1 MILILYV
8 ESGAGSLTLAKN
20 VQHELN
26 RRGVENRLISLHE
39 LLPSWLNGF
48 LFSYYKDW
56 CVDNKQYFTPIFR
69 YRWFYPALY
78 KLLPLIMRCK
88 DRDSNI
94 PELFYSVDAVI
105 GCSFFC
111 SWFARYWQKRSGKQ
125 YPIFGVLGDYTVS
138 PGWQLQVDKLF
149 VPFDFPNPVFDFI
162 RRRGGDITVSGIPV
176 ATYQMDGARVKGSVL
191 LCGGGWGLQITAE
204 TITALL
210 ARESLTRLIVLCG
223 QNTALYNDL
232 CLQFQACISGG
243 ELEVHGFT
251 DDMCS
256 IYART
261 DIVVTK
267 AGGLTLTEAALYGK
281 PLIIMGYLPGHE
293 QENMKVF
300 VQRGAALFAGDTETL
315 GQAIDNLLTDDVS
328 AESLRK
334 NAALLVNQ
342 QACNLLCNEIMKDMQ
357 YVDA

>member
-8 ESGAGSLTLAKN
+8 ESGTGSLTLAKN
-20 VQHELN
+20 VQQELN
-26 RRGVENRLISLHE
+26 LRGVENRLISLHE
-39 LLPSWLNGF
+39 LLPPWLNDF
-48 LFSYYKDW
+48 LFGYYKDW
-56 CVDNKQYFTPIFR
+56 CVDNKQYFTPIYR
-69 YRWFYPALY
+69 SRWFYPALY
-78 KLLPLIMRCK
+78 KFLPLIMRWK
-88 DRDSNI
+88 GLGSDI
-94 PELFYSVDAVI
+94 PALFYGVDAVI

-111 SWFARYWQKRSGKQ
+111 SWFARYWQKRSGRQ
-125 YPIFGVLGDYTVS
+125 YSIFGVLGDYTVS
-138 PGWQLQVDKLF
+138 PGWQLQVDRLF
-149 VPFDFPNPVFDFI
+149 IPFDFSNPVFDFI
-162 RRRGGDITVSGIPV
+162 RRRGGNITVSGIPI
-176 ATYQMDGARVKGSVL
+176 ATYQIDGARVKGSVL
-191 LCGGGWGLQITAE
+191 LCGGGWGLQITAK

-223 QNTALYNDL
+223 QNTVLYNDL
-232 CLQFQACISGG
+232 CSQFQARISSG

-251 DDMCS
+251 DDMCD

-267 AGGLTLTEAALYGK
+267 AGGLTLTEAAIYEK
-281 PLIIMGYLPGHE
+281 PLIITGYLPGHE

-328 AESLRK
+328 AELLRK
-334 NAALLVNQ
+334 NAVALVNH
-342 QACNLLCNEIMKDMQ
+342 QACNLLCNVIIEDMQ